1 MMTKIRKVNVVLA
14 SALVA
19 AGVSAIT
26 IQGCGSSSP
35 DYTALCNQG
44 CAKVMMCLGGD
55 EATCKQQCTM
65 MTTTCT
71 NSAAI
76 ASAYQKCV
84 DMTCDTFLTCLGTLP
99 QCQTTGGGQG
109 GSSGGGTGGSAG
121 GGTGGSAGGGTGG
134 RTGNAGCAACDKA
147 ATCCVALGQSA
158 ATCSA
163 FSAATCNAQDATTQ
177 AQLISTCNQVLAAG
191 AGTSA
196 ACR

>member
-1 MMTKIRKVNVVLA
+1 MMMTKIRKLNVVLV

-44 CAKVMMCLGGD
+44 CAKVMMCLGSD
-55 EATCKQQCTM
+55 EAMCKQQCTS

-84 DMTCDTFLTCLGTLP
+84 NMTCDTFLTCLGTLP
-99 QCQTTGGGQG
+99 PCQTAGGGQG
-109 GSSGGGTGGSAG
+109 GSSGGGTGGSSG
-121 GGTGGSAGGGTGG
+121 GGTGGSTGS
-134 RTGNAGCAACDKA
+134 AGCAACTKA
-147 ATCCVALGQSA
+147 NTCCIALFTA
-158 ATCSA
+158 AQMPTTSCSA
-163 FSAATCNAQDATTQ
+163 YSASTCNGQDATTQ
-177 AQLISTCNQVLAAG
+177 AQTISICNQVVAAG
-191 AGTSA
+191 ASANIA

>member
-1 MMTKIRKVNVVLA
+1 VTMMTKIRKVNVVLA

-19 AGVSAIT
+19 AGVSAVT

-84 DMTCDTFLTCLGTLP
+84 NMTCDTFLTCLGTLP

-109 GSSGGGTGGSAG
+109 GSSG